1 VRLASDS
8 SLSGTGKPCRN
19 EQNNKTSRC
28 RYIAR
33 QREDTIVAAVWIYQ
47 TDERFVA
54 FILLQN
60 FPDFEGEDKAK
71 TLSGHDG
78 LETKKKTSPIR
89 RSKITKII

>member
-1 VRLASDS
+1 ML
-8 SLSGTGKPCRN
+8 LIHQPSGSGKPCKN

-33 QREDTIVAAVWIYQ
+33 QREDIITAAVWIYQ

-54 FILLQN
+54 FIPLQN
-60 FPDFEGEDKAK
+60 FPDFEGKDKAK
-71 TLSGHDG
+71 TLAGQDG
-78 LETKKKTSPIR
+78 LETQKETSPIR